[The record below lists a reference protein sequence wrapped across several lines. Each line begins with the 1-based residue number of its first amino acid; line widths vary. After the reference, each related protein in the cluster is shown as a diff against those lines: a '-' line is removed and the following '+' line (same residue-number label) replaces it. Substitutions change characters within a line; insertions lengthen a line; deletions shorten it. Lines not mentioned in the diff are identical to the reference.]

1 MEKEKVSSGNII
13 DWKVVK
19 RILEFIRPYRGRF
32 YFLIVLTFLLGVL
45 TPIRPMLIQY
55 TLDKHVGAGEYWSMV
70 YVMILILALLVLQSG
85 VQYVHTYLSGRI
97 GQYVI
102 RDLRVQRHRQR
113 GGTVGHAEILCPARR
128 LVTWKGGRGT
138 SRPIRDWHARTVGVA
153 AAREINELDH
163 AISNIPSNRSRCCQT
178 LLGPTNPKRGAP

>member
-55 TLDKHVGAGEYWSMV
+55 TLDKHVSAGEYWSMV
-70 YVMILILALLVLQSG
+70 YVMVFTAITIRRAICSYLFVGAHRAICYPRPSRAALSA
-85 VQYVHTYLSGRI
+85 H
-97 GQYVI
+97 
-102 RDLRVQRHRQR
+102 
-113 GGTVGHAEILCPARR
+113 C
-128 LVTWKGGRGT
+128 K
-138 SRPIRDWHARTVGVA
+138 
-153 AAREINELDH
+153 
-163 AISNIPSNRSRCCQT
+163 PS
-178 LLGPTNPKRGAP
+178 A

>member
-102 RDLRVQRHRQR
+102 RDLRVQLYQHIVNLRLKFFDKTPHWAIGNAHHFRCRNLKRCFQRRSCRH
-113 GGTVGHAEILCPARR
+113 GG
-128 LVTWKGGRGT
+128 
-138 SRPIRDWHARTVGVA
+138 
-153 AAREINELDH
+153 
-163 AISNIPSNRSRCCQT
+163 
-178 LLGPTNPKRGAP
+178 